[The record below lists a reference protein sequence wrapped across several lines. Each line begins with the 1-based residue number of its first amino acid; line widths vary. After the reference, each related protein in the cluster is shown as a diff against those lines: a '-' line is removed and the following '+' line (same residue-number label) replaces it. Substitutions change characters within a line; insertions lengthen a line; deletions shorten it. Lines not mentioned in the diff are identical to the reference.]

1 MTIALYGTGVSRGI
15 AIGKCYIVR
24 RGQPKI
30 QKYHIKKYQIRDEIK
45 RFTEAVAKAQAQL
58 GDIRKHI
65 PAATS
70 ADIAGF
76 IDTHLLMLKDDALI
90 TEPKR
95 IIEKFACNAE
105 WALQIQRDALV
116 AIFDEMADPYL
127 RTRKDDL
134 AYVVSQI
141 QRLLMNQRPLPQ
153 EMTAQQLSKR
163 IVLADDLTPADTV
176 LIQHHGIIALATE
189 LSGPT
194 SHTAILSQSLGIPA
208 IVGLQHALEYVTD
221 EDQLILD
228 GMQGVILINP
238 SKQILAHYRQLRRAE
253 RHYRSGLKKLH
264 KKPAVTLDKTIIDLQ
279 ANIELPADFSAVAA
293 VGANGVG
300 LYRTEFLYMNRN
312 TPPDEAEH
320 YAAYIKV
327 VDILNG
333 LPLTIRTLDLGAD
346 IPIILENQSNPVA
359 GEILGLRA
367 VRLYL
372 KNPRLFLP
380 QLRAIIRASAQGPV
394 RLMLPMLSSIH
405 EVRQILQMVKE
416 VMLEFEALQIPY
428 DRELQIGG
436 MIEVPAAAICADIF
450 ARQLDF
456 LSIGTNDL
464 IQYTMAVDRDD
475 EEVSYLY
482 DPLNPAVL
490 RLIHTT
496 LEAGKKQNT
505 PVIMCGEMA
514 GEIRYT
520 QLLLG
525 LGLRKFSIH
534 PSVLPEVKKVINQS
548 DLIRLEAMAARALNA
563 ENGIEVAEIIY
574 SLE

>member
-1 MTIALYGTGVSRGI
+1 MTIALYGTGASRGI
-15 AIGKCYIVR
+15 AIGKCYIVK

-30 QKYHIKKYQIRDEIK
+30 RKYHIKKYQIQAEIK
-45 RFTEAVAKAQAQL
+45 RFNEAVAKAQGQL
-58 GDIRKHI
+58 GAVRKHI
-65 PAATS
+65 PVAAS
-70 ADIAGF
+70 SDIAGF
-76 IDTHLLMLKDDALI
+76 IDTHLLMLKDSALI
-90 TEPKR
+90 QEPQR

-105 WALQIQRDALV
+105 WALQIQKDSLV

-134 AYVVSQI
+134 GYVVSQI
-141 QRLLMNQRPLPQ
+141 QRFLMNQRSLSQ
-153 EMTAQQLSKR
+153 EMTDRQLSKR
-163 IVLADDLTPADTV
+163 IVLADDLTPADLV
-176 LIQHHGIIALATE
+176 LIQHRGIIALATE

-208 IVGLQHALEYVTD
+208 IVGLQHALEYITD

-228 GMQGVILINP
+228 GTQGVILVKP
-238 SKQILAHYRQLRRAE
+238 SKQIVAHYRRLRRADQY
-253 RHYRSGLKKLH
+253 YRSGLKKLH

-279 ANIELPADFSAVAA
+279 ANIELPTDFSAVSA

-312 TPPDEAEH
+312 TPPDEEEH
-320 YAAYIKV
+320 YATYIKV
-327 VDILNG
+327 IDILDG
-333 LPLTIRTLDLGAD
+333 LPLTIRTFALGAD
-346 IPIILENQSNPVA
+346 QPTDLETQSNPA
-359 GEILGLRA
+359 MGEVLGLRA

-372 KNPRLFLP
+372 KNPQLFLP
-380 QLRAIIRASAQGPV
+380 QLRAIIRASARGPV
-394 RLMLPMLSSIH
+394 RLMLPMLSNIH
-405 EVRQILQMVKE
+405 EVRQILQIVEE
-416 VMLEFEALQIPY
+416 VMLEFEAQQIPY
-428 DRELQIGG
+428 DHELKIGG

-490 RLIHTT
+490 RLIRTT
-496 LEAGKKQNT
+496 LEAGKKQQT

-514 GEIRYT
+514 GETRYT
-520 QLLLG
+520 PLLLG

-534 PSVLPEVKKVINQS
+534 PSALPEVKQVINQS
-548 DLIRLEAMAARALNA
+548 DLTRLEAMAIKALNA
-563 ENGIEVAEIIY
+563 ENSIEVAEIIY